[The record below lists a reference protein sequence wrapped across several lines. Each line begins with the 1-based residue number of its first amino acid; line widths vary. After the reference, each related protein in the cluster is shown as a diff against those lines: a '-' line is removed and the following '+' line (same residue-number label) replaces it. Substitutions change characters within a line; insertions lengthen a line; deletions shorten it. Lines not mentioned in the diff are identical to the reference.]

1 MSSILKNVSNEEKLK
16 VTKDIVVAY
25 INNSAK
31 KKGEEA
37 EPTLKAEQVCDLI
50 KNVYKTVDELLPISE
65 SKVGL
70 H

>member
-16 VTKDIVVAY
+16 VAKDIVVAY
-25 INNSAK
+25 INSSVK
-31 KKGEEA
+31 KKGEES
-37 EPTLKAEQVCDLI
+37 EPTLKPEQVCDLV
-50 KNVYKTVDELLPISE
+50 KKVFKTIDELAPISE